1 MKRLAPFSIF
11 CCIILTAFLT
21 AAQDDLAAIE
31 RGDGVTLRIESFTY
45 QDTAGNYT
53 PANGIYLVMRM
64 TIDNA
69 SAKDVCIAASDI
81 RLQYDDEEYPPERA
95 LMAEVQSDMTPRR
108 DYVGPFGG
116 HCVEAGSTEPS
127 FAAFDVPA
135 GMDAFAIR
143 FDETVQPFD
152 ADNLEVVASST
163 AAATPRPSTARPTA
177 TPRPADAAAEQADA
191 NSLSDGIFIL
201 AGGRDVEQVRV
212 VDGRDNG
219 GERGAIISYIVR
231 QDEAADMIDEFLDIL
246 EAAAATIKSQELD
259 LDAITLVMGSATGD
273 AIGIIVTSVP
283 DLLDYYE
290 GRITRSQY
298 FDRLTVTEL

>member
-1 MKRLAPFSIF
+1 MKRLTLISIF
-11 CCIILTAFLT
+11 LCIFCTALLTF
-21 AAQDDLAAIE
+21 AQDDLAAIE
-31 RGDGVTLRIESFTY
+31 RADGVTLRVEAFAY
-45 QDTAGNYT
+45 EQTAGDYT
-53 PANGIYLVMRM
+53 PANGIYLIMFM

-81 RLQYDDEEYPPERA
+81 RLLYDDEEYPPERA
-95 LMAEVQSDMTPRR
+95 LMSALQSVMTTRR

-116 HCVEAGSTEPS
+116 HCVESGATEPS

-135 GMDAFAIR
+135 GMESFAIR
-143 FDETVQPFD
+143 FDETVFEFND
-152 ADNLEVVASST
+152 NNLEHIASST
-163 AAATPRPSTARPTA
+163 PTVTPRPSTVRPTA
-177 TPRPADAAAEQADA
+177 TPADPASEQEDA

-201 AGGRDVEQVRV
+201 AGGRDVQEIRV

-246 EAAAATIKSQELD
+246 EAAAATINAKDLD
-259 LDAITLVMGSATGD
+259 LDAITLIMGNAAGD
-273 AIGIIVTSVP
+273 ALGIISTTVP

-290 GRITRSQY
+290 GRLTRSEY
-298 FDRLTVTEL
+298 FDLLTVTEM